1 MSANQETRLKKAHVA
16 LLKHAETALYSG
28 VILMGKSSVE
38 DRKFTAYTNG
48 VDKKYSRDFLEK
60 LTDAE
65 IRGLV
70 MHENLHVALKH
81 IQRFTKEFKAE
92 PHLTNVSADYV
103 VNDIIKSF
111 SDTNICH
118 LPEGA
123 LYDTKFHNW
132 SVREVYNYLK
142 EEQKNDKKNNPSPQG
157 VDSSGQGTSKID
169 DLKTLDEHDFGGS
182 ETMSPEQVAE
192 QASKIDKAL
201 RQGSILAGRMGGKIP
216 RAISELLE
224 PKVNW
229 REVLREFIMSAT
241 KGQDEYTWRR
251 FNKRLMANDI
261 YMPSMENE
269 SVGELIVA
277 IDTSGSIGGVE
288 LTEFASELASICS
301 VATPSKVR
309 VLWWDTDVHAMQT
322 FEGDYTNIAS
332 MLKPEGGGGTI
343 VSCVSK
349 YINEHKI
356 HAEGVLVFTD
366 GHVEEDIEWSISA
379 PTLWLV
385 TENKNF
391 VAPIGKVIKKDD

>member
-1 MSANQETRLKKAHVA
+1 MSTNQETRLKKAHVA
-16 LLKHAETALYSG
+16 LLKHSETALYSG

-123 LYDTKFHNW
+123 LYDAKFHNW

-157 VDSSGQGTSKID
+157 VDR
-169 DLKTLDEHDFGGS
+169 S
-182 ETMSPEQVAE
+182 EE
-192 QASKIDKAL
+192 
-201 RQGSILAGRMGGKIP
+201 
-216 RAISELLE
+216 
-224 PKVNW
+224 
-229 REVLREFIMSAT
+229 
-241 KGQDEYTWRR
+241 
-251 FNKRLMANDI
+251 
-261 YMPSMENE
+261 
-269 SVGELIVA
+269 
-277 IDTSGSIGGVE
+277 
-288 LTEFASELASICS
+288 
-301 VATPSKVR
+301 R
-309 VLWWDTDVHAMQT
+309 V
-322 FEGDYTNIAS
+322 
-332 MLKPEGGGGTI
+332 
-343 VSCVSK
+343 
-349 YINEHKI
+349 
-356 HAEGVLVFTD
+356 
-366 GHVEEDIEWSISA
+366 
-379 PTLWLV
+379 
-385 TENKNF
+385 
-391 VAPIGKVIKKDD
+391 